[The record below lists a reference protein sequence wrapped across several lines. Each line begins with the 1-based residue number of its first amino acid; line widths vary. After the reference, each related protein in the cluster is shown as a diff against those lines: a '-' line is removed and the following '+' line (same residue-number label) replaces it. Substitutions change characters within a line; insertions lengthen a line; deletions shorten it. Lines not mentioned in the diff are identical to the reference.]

1 MSPPVT
7 PLSFL
12 VDKSGKYL
20 QQAIQTMFHTIY
32 LTASLQQKPKEKE
45 K

>member
-20 QQAIQTMFHTIY
+20 QQAIQTMFHNVY
-32 LTASLQQKPKEKE
+32 LTASLQQKPKEKG
-45 K
+45 